1 MYIFDDDTTIAVFI
15 SGVLFLHGGPAVVVG
30 AAAPLLPLLPLAV
43 AAAAAAPPGSR
54 PAPSVVLRL
63 TIPAAAPP
71 IVLTATR
78 TAAAPVV
85 SAVTCGK
92 FANLSRIKSKFFPK
106 VLFDSFLLPDIQTI
120 NPLQQTNVSKKYIVG
135 DLYPATDMSHRTLL
149 LLGFSWTLQYNTH
162 I

>member
-1 MYIFDDDTTIAVFI
+1 MYIFDDDATIAVFI

-43 AAAAAAPPGSR
+43 AAAAAPPGSR

-92 FANLSRIKSKFFPK
+92 FATLS
-106 VLFDSFLLPDIQTI
+106 
-120 NPLQQTNVSKKYIVG
+120 
-135 DLYPATDMSHRTLL
+135 
-149 LLGFSWTLQYNTH
+149 
-162 I
+162 